1 MAWMSGRPGAR
12 RPDLLVLVVEDDA
25 ETRSTLVRLVR
36 MFGVEVHWAG
46 DGEAGYRLAV
56 DRAPDLILCDLRMPG
71 LDRAGFVRR
80 LRRDARLRHALIVAI
95 GDRASPVDV
104 AKTREAGFDGHIPRK
119 VTPEVLARLLDRA
132 LDRQRVRTEDEPQGA

>member
-1 MAWMSGRPGAR
+1 MVWMPGRPGGR
-12 RPDLLVLVVEDDA
+12 RPDLLVLVVDHDA

-36 MFGVEVHWAG
+36 MFGVEVHGAG

-80 LRRDARLRHALIVAI
+80 LRGDFRLRETLIVAI
-95 GDRASPVDV
+95 RDPARPVDF
-104 AKTREAGFDGHIPRK
+104 ATTREAGVDGHVTTP
-119 VTPEVLARLLDRA
+119 VTPEALARLLDRA
-132 LDRQRVRTEDEPQGA
+132 LDRQCARMEGESQGA